1 MTKPT
6 KMSVVPAKIQISLGI
21 HPVWTV
27 FVVRPTGS
35 QGPKVSSCGQ
45 QRLYSDWADAQADLN
60 LSWAHNHFVGFVMS
74 QLNYE
79 FYVLHVDKHDQREKK

>member
-1 MTKPT
+1 M
-6 KMSVVPAKIQISLGI
+6 
-21 HPVWTV
+21 
-27 FVVRPTGS
+27 RPTGS

-60 LSWAHNHFVGFVMS
+60 LSWAHSHFVAFVKS

-79 FYVLHVDKHDQREKK
+79 FYVLHVDKHDQREKNKINLNHPALKYTNTKAAFF